1 MWVIAYVRIEMGDM
15 EGYESDEN
23 RESETERGD
32 VRQNIIRVFKKKIG
46 RLKFSEIVGENLFV
60 FY

>member
-1 MWVIAYVRIEMGDM
+1 M